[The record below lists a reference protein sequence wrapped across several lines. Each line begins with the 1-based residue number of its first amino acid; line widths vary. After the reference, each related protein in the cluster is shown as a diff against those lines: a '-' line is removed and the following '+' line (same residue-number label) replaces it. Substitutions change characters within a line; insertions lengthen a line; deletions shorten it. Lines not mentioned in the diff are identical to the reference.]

1 MLVSHCGPQ
10 AKTLNVL
17 ILSPGYPADMPEFT
31 RGLAECGARVYGV
44 GDQPVSSLPELVRR
58 SLSEYVQVRSLWDS
72 AAVIAE
78 LHERLRGHTLD
89 RIECLWEPGIMLAAE
104 LRRHFG
110 VEGLSVEQAHR
121 FRDKEAMK
129 VALDAAG
136 IRTPRHVAADS
147 VAACWDAAERI
158 GFPIILKPIAGAGSA
173 DTYRVETADELRAVL
188 PRLRHV
194 PLVSVEEFVDG
205 EEYTFDTITID
216 GRIAYYNVA
225 WYRPRPLIARSNEWI
240 SPQVIA
246 LRDVDKAELAG
257 GIEMGFRVI
266 EALGFGYGFTHMEWY
281 RKADGE
287 VVFGEIGARPPGAHQ
302 VDQMKYACDFD
313 VFRAW
318 ASAVTRG
325 ELDATPERLYNV
337 ATIYKRAQGVGRIT
351 RIEGADALQQ
361 RFGEHVVW
369 NTLLRPGTPRRDW
382 LQTLVS
388 DGFIMLRHPDLDE
401 TLKMADAVGSEL
413 HLYAG

>member
-1 MLVSHCGPQ
+1 M
-10 AKTLNVL
+10 NVL

-31 RGLAECGARVYGV
+31 RGLAESGARVYGV
-44 GDQPVSSLPELVRR
+44 GDQPTEALPGLVKR
-58 SLSEYVQVRSLWDS
+58 SLSEYLQVRSLWDS
-72 AAVIAE
+72 AAVISD
-78 LHERLRGHTLD
+78 LQRRLRGHTID

-110 VEGLSVEQAHR
+110 LPGLTVEQAHR

-129 VALDAAG
+129 QALDTAG
-136 IRTPRHVAADS
+136 IRTPRHVAVDS
-147 VAACWDAAERI
+147 IAGCWEAAEEI

-173 DTYRVETADELRAVL
+173 DTYRVQSADELRAVL

-194 PLVSVEEFVDG
+194 PTVSVEEFVDG

-216 GRIAYYNVA
+216 GRIAYYNIA
-225 WYRPRPLIARSNEWI
+225 WYRPRPLVARSNEWI

-246 LRDVDKAELAG
+246 LRDVDDPMFAAAIK
-257 GIEMGFRVI
+257 MGHDVI
-266 EALGFGYGFTHMEWY
+266 EVLEFGSGFTHMEWY
-281 RKADGE
+281 RKVDGE

-318 ASAVTRG
+318 GSAITQGRLG
-325 ELDATPERLYNV
+325 AEIERRYNV

-351 RIEGADALQQ
+351 HIEGADELQK

-369 NTLLRPGTPRRDW
+369 NTLLPPGSPRRDW
-382 LQTLVS
+382 LKTLVS

-401 TLKMADAVGSEL
+401 TLAMADAVGSEL
-413 HLYAG
+413 HMFAA